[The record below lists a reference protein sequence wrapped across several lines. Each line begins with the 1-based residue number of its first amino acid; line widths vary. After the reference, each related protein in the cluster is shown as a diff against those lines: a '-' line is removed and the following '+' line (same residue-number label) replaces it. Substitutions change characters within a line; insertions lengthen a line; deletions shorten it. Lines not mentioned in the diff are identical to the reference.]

1 MMLILLMIG
10 IFIWQIITHSGK
22 GILIVFLL
30 EGLDL
35 LNIVDEVLDL
45 MELGEGFGRDQIA

>member
-1 MMLILLMIG
+1 MLILLMIG